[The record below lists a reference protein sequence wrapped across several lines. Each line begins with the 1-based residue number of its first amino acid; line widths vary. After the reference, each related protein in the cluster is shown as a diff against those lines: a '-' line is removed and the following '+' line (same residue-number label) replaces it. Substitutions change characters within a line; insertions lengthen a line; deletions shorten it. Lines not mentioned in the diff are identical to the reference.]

1 MKLPIK
7 NETERLFYNLSC
19 NSISVRVQRQ
29 IRTSR
34 LIETLRFFSFVSVS
48 NKPFACA
55 VFGIHRVKVLLC
67 DHVFSLSAAHFLC
80 QNCPKISISIKKW
93 NRKIL
98 PRLFVS
104 IVYPFVSKVR
114 HFVSKVW
121 LYTLNEK
128 DLQGNKSSQVIDKIL
143 LFTVNMIAFLT
154 SVCQYHN

>member
-1 MKLPIK
+1 MHRIFNCIK
-7 NETERLFYNLSC
+7 IKRQC
-19 NSISVRVQRQ
+19 Q

-34 LIETLRFFSFVSVS
+34 LIETLRFLSFASVS

-67 DHVFSLSAAHFLC
+67 VNDFSLSAAHFLYW
-80 QNCPKISISIKKW
+80 NCLKLPVSIKRW

-98 PRLFVS
+98 LRPFVS
-104 IVYPFVSKVR
+104 IVYPFVSRVR

>member
-34 LIETLRFFSFVSVS
+34 FLSTLRFLSFVSVS

-55 VFGIHRVKVLLC
+55 VFGIHRVKVLPS
-67 DHVFSLSAAHFLC
+67 DNVFSLSAAHFLRRIC
-80 QNCPKISISIKKW
+80 LKISVSIKKW
-93 NRKIL
+93 NRKNL
-98 PRLFVS
+98 PRPFVS

-121 LYTLNEK
+121 FCAE
-128 DLQGNKSSQVIDKIL
+128 IKI
-143 LFTVNMIAFLT
+143 F
-154 SVCQYHN
+154 QKK